1 MFLLYSFW
9 GIWNQVVTSCS
20 LGFRGGELF
29 STGFFRRWKH
39 TFCHQGLLYR
49 PLKAWIV
56 KEMMIWWN
64 GELMIENYWWIGEL
78 EEMKWNEMKWWWN
91 EMKWNEMKWNEMKWN
106 EMKWN
111 EMKWNEM
118 DDEMDDEMDELM
130 NWWWCPL
137 DDAGHDIRWSWR
149 WCLLSRMGLPQS
161 VHLSFSARCHGI
173 SLSRPCEGPLKF
185 VARSEVQTDRLNKI
199 DRAWEGID
207 CLKARYLGVFF
218 WKNSG
223 FSLQIIH

>member
-1 MFLLYSFW
+1 
-9 GIWNQVVTSCS
+9 
-20 LGFRGGELF
+20 
-29 STGFFRRWKH
+29 
-39 TFCHQGLLYR
+39 
-49 PLKAWIV
+49 
-56 KEMMIWWN
+56 
-64 GELMIENYWWIGEL
+64 
-78 EEMKWNEMKWWWN
+78 MKWNEMKWWWN
-91 EMKWNEMKWNEMKWN
+91 EMKWNEMKWNDMKWN

-111 EMKWNEM
+111 
-118 DDEMDDEMDELM
+118 DDEMDDELDELM

-161 VHLSFSARCHGI
+161 VHLCFSARCHGI

-207 CLKARYLGVFF
+207 CLKARYLGVFSE
-218 WKNSG
+218 KIVG
-223 FSLQIIH
+223 FPSKSSIK